1 MYTIYDA
8 YDVQKCLCIWLYTIF
23 IMYLVGY
30 SVDNVYNVDNV
41 YVNLGKK
48 KTIYFYSKIYFLLHK
63 P

>member
-1 MYTIYDA
+1 
-8 YDVQKCLCIWLYTIF
+8 
-23 IMYLVGY
+23 MYLVGY